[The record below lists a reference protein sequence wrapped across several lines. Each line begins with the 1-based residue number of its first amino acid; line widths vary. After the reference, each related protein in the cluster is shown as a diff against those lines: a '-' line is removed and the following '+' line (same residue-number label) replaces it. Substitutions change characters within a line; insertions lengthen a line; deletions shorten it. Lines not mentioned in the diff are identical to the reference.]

1 MHASFF
7 RPAAAIVLATLASS
21 TLTAA
26 NWPGFRG
33 PNASGVGSTSGLP
46 AEFGPKKNVVW
57 KTPLPT
63 GKSSPVLTGEHIF
76 LTAWE
81 KNNLLTIAMDR
92 KTGKVLWRQAI
103 RRDRSEQL
111 HQLNSPA
118 SSTPVTDG
126 TNVYVFFGDLG
137 LVSYGP
143 DGNAGVCAGRV
154 CGSDRRSFSPA
165 NLHGMSASPIVVD
178 DRIILASRR
187 GIVPA
192 RG

>member
-143 DGNAGVCAGRV
+143 DGNERWRV
-154 CGSDRRSFSPA
+154 RLGPFT

-178 DRIILASRR
+178 DRIILTTVRLISGGR
-187 GIVPA
+187 PA
-192 RG
+192 TGCRKVG